1 VASEKLGFLTDIFR
15 LETWKQMLFVLH
27 TLHRGSS
34 CVSILVFVFLYF
46 FLTILVSIQE
56 NV

>member
-1 VASEKLGFLTDIFR
+1 VASEKLGFVTDIFR
-15 LETWKQMLFVLH
+15 LETWKQMLVVRH

-34 CVSILVFVFLYF
+34 CVSILVFFIFIFLI
-46 FLTILVSIQE
+46 ILVSIQE

>member
-34 CVSILVFVFLYF
+34 CVSILVFVFF
-46 FLTILVSIQE
+46 FLIILVSIQE